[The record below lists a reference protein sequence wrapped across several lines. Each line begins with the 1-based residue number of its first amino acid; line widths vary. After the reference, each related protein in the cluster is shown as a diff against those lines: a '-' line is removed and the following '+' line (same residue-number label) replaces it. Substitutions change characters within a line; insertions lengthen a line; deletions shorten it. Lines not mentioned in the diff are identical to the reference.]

1 MDRLKTIS
9 TFIQIAKSGS
19 FARASEELRMSRSLV
34 SSHLKQLE
42 RHLGVLLVKRTT
54 RALVLTEAGTEYL
67 KSCLELMKGLVE
79 AEGRL
84 SNQQKADAGHLK
96 IIASTAFGT
105 LRLGPIIVDFIKKY
119 ESIRVTFTLS
129 DRGFTPADFLEGNFD
144 LGLSTDQPEN
154 GAFIRAKIGEVRWIP
169 CVGSGYFETHPPI
182 ETPRDLQMHNC
193 LIHRSYSSD
202 FTWRFS
208 GPNGATEVKVSGS
221 LFTNSAMVLKG
232 AALARS
238 GVAMLPLYSVGDELK
253 RGALHQILPSYKA
266 KSRPLYLVY
275 QDSRYLP
282 HRSRTFIDYL
292 KRELKRQP
300 L

>member
-9 TFIQIAKSGS
+9 TFVQIAKSGS
-19 FARASEELRMSRSLV
+19 LARAAKELGMSRSLV
-34 SSHLKQLE
+34 SSHLRQLE

-54 RALVLTEAGTEYL
+54 RTLVLTEAGTEYL
-67 KSCLELMKGLVE
+67 QSCLELMKGLVE

-84 SNQQKADAGHLK
+84 SNLQKKDVGHLK

-105 LRLGPIIVDFIKKY
+105 LRLGPIIVDFTKKY
-119 ESIRVTFTLS
+119 KKIRVTLILS

-144 LGLSTDQPEN
+144 LGLSTDQPEK
-154 GAFIRAKIGEVRWIP
+154 GAVIRAKIGEVRWIP

-182 ETPRDLQMHNC
+182 ETPSDLQTHNC
-193 LIHRSYSSD
+193 LVHRSYSSD

-208 GPNGATEVKVSGS
+208 GPNGEAEVKVSGS

-232 AALARS
+232 AVLARS
-238 GVAMLPLYSVGDELK
+238 GVAMLPLYGVGSELK
-253 RGALHQILPSYKA
+253 IGEIQQVLPNYKA

-282 HRSRTFIDYL
+282 HRARTFIDYL